1 VDETEPAERGE
12 RLRAKQGSRR
22 QTIIDQAARLMQ
34 EKGFAG
40 TSIQDVA
47 DQLDFT
53 KAAFYYYVKN
63 KDELLYQ
70 ITVESLRLAGE
81 SIAKIAQGSEPPDAK
96 LRAVINTY
104 VHLVAE
110 QPEFFTVYFHDKGS
124 LQPEHLESVNE
135 MERLIVDSIR
145 SIYEEGVAAG
155 QLRDLDPRAVV
166 FGLLGMCCWIYKWY
180 RTEGDLTVEQL
191 SAVFQELAG
200 RGFLAQS

>member
-1 VDETEPAERGE
+1 
-12 RLRAKQGSRR
+12 
-22 QTIIDQAARLMQ
+22 MQ

-63 KDELLYQ
+63 KDELLFQ
-70 ITVESLRLAGE
+70 ITQESLRLAGD
-81 SIAKIAQGSEPPDAK
+81 SIGAIAASDQSPAEKMRG
-96 LRAVINTY
+96 VINTY

-124 LQPEHLESVNE
+124 LSLEHLEAVNE
-135 MERLIVDSIR
+135 MERLVVESIR
-145 SIYEEGVAAG
+145 GIYAEGVKAG
-155 QLRDLDPRAVV
+155 QLRDLDPTAVV
-166 FGLLGMCCWIYKWY
+166 FALLGMCCWIYKWY
-180 RTEGDLTVEQL
+180 RPERGLTVEQI

-200 RGFLAQS
+200 GGFLVKPGS